1 MKNNIKWSFF
11 EIRELFDVKRG
22 KRIIHNEDYFDV
34 QNNDY
39 KYPVVTTTMKNNGID
54 GFYNQANF
62 LGNCLVSAGEANGM
76 FTTYQENDFW
86 ALDTVRVYTPKGFNL
101 NKEIA
106 LFISTELTYNMF
118 RYSYGRKA
126 KQDNMDSLKLHLPI
140 DEDNN
145 PNWKYMEKYI
155 KSLHNKP
162 LTTTNAKN
170 KIKNLNISK
179 WKDFKISDLFKVKYG
194 VNLELNAL
202 EQTTHDD
209 KDGVA
214 FVSRTEE
221 NNGISAYV
229 IKLDDVEPQK
239 EGTLTVAGGGSVL
252 STFVQTR
259 PFYSGRDLYLLLEKD
274 PMNIYVKLFIKTVIE
289 QNKYRFAYGR
299 QANKSLPDLIIKLPT
314 KKDGKPNYKYME
326 DYIKSLPYGD
336 RI

>member
-1 MKNNIKWSFF
+1 MKNKLNTWRMFYLS
-11 EIRELFDVKRG
+11 ELFDIKG
-22 KRIIHNEDYFDV
+22 SKTTSLEELLSEHKKGE
-34 QNNDY
+34 
-39 KYPVVTTTMKNNGID
+39 YPYRTTQASNNGVAGCFDIYTEKGNIITID
-54 GFYNQANF
+54 
-62 LGNCLVSAGEANGM
+62 SAVKGISFWESNA
-76 FTTYQENDFW
+76 FTASDHVEK
-86 ALDTVRVYTPKGFNL
+86 LIPKFNL

-106 LFISTELTYNMF
+106 MFITTILNKELYRFN
-118 RYSYGRKA
+118 YGRKRSQ
-126 KQDNMDSLKLHLPI
+126 KQLLKEKIYLPVCKNGEP
-140 DEDNN
+140 D
-145 PNWKYMEKYI
+145 WKYMERYI

-162 LTTTNAKN
+162 LTTKNAKN
-170 KIKNLNISK
+170 KIKDLNIAK

-202 EQTTHDD
+202 EQTTQEDN
-209 KDGVA
+209 DGIA

-221 NNGISAYV
+221 NNGVSAYV
-229 IKLDDVEPQK
+229 KRLEDVEPQK

-259 PFYSGRDLYLLLEKD
+259 PFYSGRDLYLLLEKE

-299 QANKSLPDLIIKLPT
+299 QANKSLPNIVIKLPV

-326 DYIKSLPYGD
+326 EYIKSLPYGD